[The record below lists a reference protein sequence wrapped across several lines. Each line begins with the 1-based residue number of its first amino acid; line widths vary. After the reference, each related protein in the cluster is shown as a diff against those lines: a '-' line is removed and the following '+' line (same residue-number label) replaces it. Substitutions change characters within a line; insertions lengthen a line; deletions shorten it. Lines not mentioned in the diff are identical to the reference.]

1 MSQRHRRQDHE
12 REHRA
17 IEAMARAMCERAYSS
32 YRWHGIDKLD
42 PSIMAYWRAQAML
55 AWEIAQDFR

>member
-1 MSQRHRRQDHE
+1 
-12 REHRA
+12 
-17 IEAMARAMCERAYSS
+17 MARAMCERAYSS
-32 YRWHGIDKLD
+32 DRWHGIDKLD